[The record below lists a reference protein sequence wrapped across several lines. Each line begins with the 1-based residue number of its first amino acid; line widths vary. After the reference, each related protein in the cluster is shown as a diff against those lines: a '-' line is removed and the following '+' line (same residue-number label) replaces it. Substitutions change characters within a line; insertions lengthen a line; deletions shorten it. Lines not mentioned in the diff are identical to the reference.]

1 MSPIHVIRP
10 LKYRAIWI
18 SDVHLGSK
26 YSRAEFLLDFLKST
40 ECEYLYLVG
49 DIVDLWAMRKA
60 VYWPQSRNNV
70 IRSIL
75 GKAKRG
81 TKIIYIPGN
90 HDAMVRDFAGARF
103 GEVEIRDHAIH
114 TTVDGKKLLVLHGDE
129 FDSVIRCNGLMSLV
143 GCWGYDVLMWFNRA
157 HNGLRRLLNLPYWSL
172 ASYLKQRVKN
182 ARDYIER
189 FETIVAREAKRRG
202 VDGLVCG
209 HLHRPELTYIDEV
222 LYCNDG
228 DWVETCT
235 ALVERHDGSLQLL
248 HWADEK
254 HTLKDVQA
262 EGRLSCA
269 S

>member
-49 DIVDLWAMRKA
+49 DIVDLWSMRRS
-60 VYWPQSRNNV
+60 VHWPQSHNNV
-70 IRSIL
+70 IRAIL

-90 HDAMVRDFAGARF
+90 HDALVRDFESSHF
-103 GEVEIRDHAIH
+103 GEVEIKNHAIH
-114 TTVDGKKLLVLHGDE
+114 TTADGKKLLVLHGDE
-129 FDSVIRCNGLMSLV
+129 FDNVIRCNGLTSLLGNV
-143 GCWGYDVLMWFNRA
+143 GYDLLMWINRV
-157 HNGLRRLLNLPYWSL
+157 HNHLRRLCNLPYWSL
-172 ASYLKQRVKN
+172 ASYLKHRVKN
-182 ARDYIER
+182 AREYIQR
-189 FETIVAREAKRRG
+189 FEAVVAKEAKRRG

-209 HLHRPELTYIDEV
+209 HLHRPELTYIDDV

-235 ALVERHDGSLQLL
+235 ALVEHHDGSLQLL

-254 HTLKDVQA
+254 RALKDMQV
-262 EGRLSCA
+262 EGSLSCV